1 MTEYGP
7 PRYLSKSH
15 SSCPAAR
22 LDGTRVMVEGS
33 SHSLNRVL
41 LCYLS
46 LFFFCGSGTSRLLAR
61 QSTEVP
67 PALAADELSR
77 RLEAAME
84 ARKAGEL
91 GAIGLASE
99 KLIALG
105 LVDMAK
111 LRLDAKAYEEAAKLC
126 RESLEFED
134 TPETRVELA
143 IVSLY
148 AKKPA
153 EAVEQSSLAAERDP
167 RNALAWNIKG
177 EALLRQED
185 YAGAAAALSNS
196 LELKQDAESV
206 YALGIAHLGIGEK
219 QKAAGDFSQLLALTG
234 EHGWSL
240 VLVGRAYREAGMI
253 AEAESEFGS
262 ALRLDPR
269 TPEGH
274 YYLALT
280 LLQSNAWNP
289 TPEVKSHL
297 HEELKLNSRH
307 FFANYLLGFFATNE
321 RNYDEADR
329 YLQLAAKLNPALPEV
344 WLYLGLNAHDRGAN
358 RLAETYFRKAIALA
372 TNDIPTEHLSIR
384 KAYFGLGRILLST
397 GRKAESDKLF
407 QKARELQ
414 REEQAEG
421 QRRMASENAKS
432 GAGVAGG
439 SVPYIPEADSRN
451 SVATASRQGLNG
463 GEEARTVSR
472 KASDSQSPAGKGEEH
487 LRAILGSS
495 FNDLATAEALQEK
508 YDLAFKHYR
517 EAERWDSRI
526 PNLQRNLGLAAFFVG
541 KPAEAIRLLARV
553 VTEEPGDAHAR
564 VVLALAY
571 FAAEDFA
578 KTAQTI
584 SPIADRALQDPQ
596 LGFAWAKSLAETGNK
611 RGAAHALETMEK
623 ADSRLSVES
632 LIQFGRLWSELRE
645 IARAAQSFRR
655 ILLVDPANADAKFA
669 LGIALMSLSKQSEAA
684 DLFLSVLVDH
694 PDHVEARYQLG
705 RALLQSGNFPEA
717 IRNLEEVTRLQ
728 PARLS
733 VHLDLEAAYRKAGR
747 AAEADR
753 ERVLCGALK
762 NRRRPAR
769 EHELKASPI

>member
-1 MTEYGP
+1 
-7 PRYLSKSH
+7 
-15 SSCPAAR
+15 
-22 LDGTRVMVEGS
+22 
-33 SHSLNRVL
+33 
-41 LCYLS
+41 
-46 LFFFCGSGTSRLLAR
+46 
-61 QSTEVP
+61 
-67 PALAADELSR
+67 
-77 RLEAAME
+77 ME

-397 GRKAESDKLF
+397 G
-407 QKARELQ
+407 ARTP
-414 REEQAEG
+414 EG
-421 QRRMASENAKS
+421 
-432 GAGVAGG
+432 GAG
-439 SVPYIPEADSRN
+439 R
-451 SVATASRQGLNG
+451 R
-463 GEEARTVSR
+463 
-472 KASDSQSPAGKGEEH
+472 
-487 LRAILGSS
+487 
-495 FNDLATAEALQEK
+495 
-508 YDLAFKHYR
+508 
-517 EAERWDSRI
+517 
-526 PNLQRNLGLAAFFVG
+526 
-541 KPAEAIRLLARV
+541 
-553 VTEEPGDAHAR
+553 TEENGFGECEERSGRGWRFCTVYPG
-564 VVLALAY
+564 
-571 FAAEDFA
+571 
-578 KTAQTI
+578 
-584 SPIADRALQDPQ
+584 
-596 LGFAWAKSLAETGNK
+596 GG
-611 RGAAHALETMEK
+611 
-623 ADSRLSVES
+623 
-632 LIQFGRLWSELRE
+632 
-645 IARAAQSFRR
+645 
-655 ILLVDPANADAKFA
+655 
-669 LGIALMSLSKQSEAA
+669 
-684 DLFLSVLVDH
+684 
-694 PDHVEARYQLG
+694 
-705 RALLQSGNFPEA
+705 
-717 IRNLEEVTRLQ
+717 
-728 PARLS
+728 
-733 VHLDLEAAYRKAGR
+733 
-747 AAEADR
+747 
-753 ERVLCGALK
+753 
-762 NRRRPAR
+762 
-769 EHELKASPI
+769 